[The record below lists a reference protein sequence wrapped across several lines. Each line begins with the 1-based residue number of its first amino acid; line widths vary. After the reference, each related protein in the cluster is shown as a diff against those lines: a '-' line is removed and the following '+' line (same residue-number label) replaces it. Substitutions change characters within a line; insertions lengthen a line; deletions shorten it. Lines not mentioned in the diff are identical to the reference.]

1 MMRRPK
7 GRGRQGFTLLEIM
20 LAVGIGVVFMG
31 GAAVFLSS
39 TGGDRDL
46 ESARK
51 LLEEKAGQAREKAL
65 STGRAQ
71 RVLLGKGG
79 VDGSAFENGVE
90 MLIVTPRDR
99 FKGRNG
105 WKTPVTEDGK
115 DYPWLFTGGGLV
127 EPVRVLLKHNENEE
141 QFSFSALTGESVTEA
156 REKR

>member
-1 MMRRPK
+1 MRGVDFSARS
-7 GRGRQGFTLLEIM
+7 RGFTLIEIV
-20 LAVGIGVVFMG
+20 LAIAIGVVFMG
-31 GAAVFLSS
+31 GAAVFLST

-51 LLEEKAGQAREKAL
+51 LLEERAGQAREKAL
-65 STGRAQ
+65 STGRSQ
-71 RVLLGKGG
+71 RVLLGEGG

-115 DYPWLFTGGGLV
+115 DYPWLFTGGGVV
-127 EPVRVLLKHNENEE
+127 EPIRVLLKHGENEE
-141 QFSFSALTGESVTEA
+141 QFSFSALTGESVTEPRA
-156 REKR
+156 RQ

>member
-1 MMRRPK
+1 MMRRPIGS
-7 GRGRQGFTLLEIM
+7 GRKGFTLLEIM

-51 LLEEKAGQAREKAL
+51 LLEERAGQAREKAL
-65 STGRAQ
+65 STGRPQ
-71 RVLLGKGG
+71 RVVLDGKG
-79 VDGSAFENGVE
+79 VDGGAFPNEVE
-90 MLIVTPRDR
+90 MMIVTPLNRS
-99 FKGRNG
+99 KGKSG
-105 WKTPVTEDGK
+105 WKTPE

-127 EPVRVLLKHNENEE
+127 EPIRVLLKHGENEE

>member
-1 MMRRPK
+1 MMRRPIRWG
-7 GRGRQGFTLLEIM
+7 GRGFTLLEIM

-51 LLEEKAGQAREKAL
+51 LLEERAGQAREKAL

-71 RVLLGKGG
+71 RVVLGAGG

-90 MLIVTPRDR
+90 MLIVTPLDR
-99 FKGRNG
+99 SKGRNG
-105 WKTPVTEDGK
+105 WKTPED
-115 DYPWLFTGGGLV
+115 YEWLFTGGGVV
-127 EPVRVLLKHNENEE
+127 EPIRVLLKHEENEE
-141 QFSFSALTGESVTEA
+141 QFSFSALTGESVTEP
-156 REKR
+156 RMKK

>member
-1 MMRRPK
+1 MRRPIRRG
-7 GRGRQGFTLLEIM
+7 GRGFTLLEIM

-51 LLEEKAGQAREKAL
+51 LLEERAGQAREKAL

-71 RVLLGKGG
+71 RVVLGAGG

-90 MLIVTPRDR
+90 MLIVTPLDR
-99 FKGRNG
+99 SKGRNG
-105 WKTPVTEDGK
+105 WKTPED
-115 DYPWLFTGGGLV
+115 YEWLFTGGGVV
-127 EPVRVLLKHNENEE
+127 EPIRVLLKHEENEE
-141 QFSFSALTGESVTEA
+141 QFSFSALTGESVTEP
-156 REKR
+156 RMKK

>member
-1 MMRRPK
+1 MMRRPIRRG
-7 GRGRQGFTLLEIM
+7 GRGFTLLEIM

-51 LLEEKAGQAREKAL
+51 LLEERAGQAREKAL

-71 RVLLGKGG
+71 RVVLGAGG

-90 MLIVTPRDR
+90 MMFVTPLERS
-99 FKGRNG
+99 KGRNG
-105 WKTPVTEDGK
+105 WKTPED
-115 DYPWLFTGGGLV
+115 YEWLFTGGGVV
-127 EPVRVLLKHNENEE
+127 EPIRVLLKHGENEE
-141 QFSFSALTGESVTEA
+141 QFSFSALTGESVTEP
-156 REKR
+156 RMKK

>member
-1 MMRRPK
+1 MDFSARNR
-7 GRGRQGFTLLEIM
+7 GFTLIEIV
-20 LAVGIGVVFMG
+20 LAIAIGVVFMG

-39 TGGDRDL
+39 KGGDRDL

-51 LLEEKAGQAREKAL
+51 LLEERAGQAREKAL

-71 RVLLGKGG
+71 RVVLGERG
-79 VDGSAFENGVE
+79 VDGSAFPAGVE
-90 MLIVTPRDR
+90 MMIVTPLDR
-99 FKGRNG
+99 SKGKSG
-105 WKTPVTEDGK
+105 WKTPED
-115 DYPWLFTGGGLV
+115 YQWLFTGGGLV

>member
-1 MMRRPK
+1 MMRRPIRRG
-7 GRGRQGFTLLEIM
+7 GRGFTLLEIM

-51 LLEEKAGQAREKAL
+51 LLEERAGQAREKAL

-71 RVLLGKGG
+71 RVVLGGGG

-90 MLIVTPRDR
+90 MMFVTPLERS
-99 FKGRNG
+99 KGRNG
-105 WKTPVTEDGK
+105 WKTPED
-115 DYPWLFTGGGLV
+115 YEWLFTGGGVV
-127 EPVRVLLKHNENEE
+127 EPIRVLLKHGENEE
-141 QFSFSALTGESVTEA
+141 QFSFSALTGESVTEP
-156 REKR
+156 RMKK

>member
-1 MMRRPK
+1 MMRRPIRRG
-7 GRGRQGFTLLEIM
+7 GRGFTLLEIM

-51 LLEEKAGQAREKAL
+51 LLEERAGQAREKAL

-71 RVLLGKGG
+71 RVVLGGRG
-79 VDGSAFENGVE
+79 VDGRPFENGVE
-90 MLIVTPRDR
+90 MMIVTPLDR
-99 FKGRNG
+99 SKGKSG
-105 WKTPVTEDGK
+105 WKTPD
-115 DYPWLFTGGGLV
+115 DYQWLFTGGGLV
-127 EPVRVLLKHNENEE
+127 EPLRVLLKHNENEE
-141 QFSFSALTGESVTEA
+141 QFSFSALTGESVTEP

>member
-1 MMRRPK
+1 MMRRPIRRG
-7 GRGRQGFTLLEIM
+7 GRGFTLLEIM

-51 LLEEKAGQAREKAL
+51 LLEERAGQAREKAL

-71 RVLLGKGG
+71 IVVLGAGG

-90 MLIVTPRDR
+90 MLIVTPLDR
-99 FKGRNG
+99 SKGRNG
-105 WKTPVTEDGK
+105 WKTPED
-115 DYPWLFTGGGLV
+115 YEWLFTGGGVV
-127 EPVRVLLKHNENEE
+127 EPIRVLLKHEENEE
-141 QFSFSALTGESVTEA
+141 QFSFSALTGESVTEP
-156 REKR
+156 RMKK

>member
-1 MMRRPK
+1 MMRRPIRRG
-7 GRGRQGFTLLEIM
+7 GRGFTLLEIM

-51 LLEEKAGQAREKAL
+51 LLEERAGQAREKAL

-71 RVLLGKGG
+71 KVVLGAGD

-90 MLIVTPRDR
+90 MLIVTPLDR
-99 FKGRNG
+99 SKGRNG
-105 WKTPVTEDGK
+105 WKTPED
-115 DYPWLFTGGGLV
+115 YEWLFTGGGVV
-127 EPVRVLLKHNENEE
+127 EPIRVLLKHEENEE
-141 QFSFSALTGESVTEA
+141 QFSFSALTGESVTEP
-156 REKR
+156 RMKK

>member
-1 MMRRPK
+1 MRRPK

-51 LLEEKAGQAREKAL
+51 LLEERAGQAREKAL

-71 RVLLGKGG
+71 RVVLGAGG

-90 MLIVTPRDR
+90 MLIVTPLDR
-99 FKGRNG
+99 SKGRNG
-105 WKTPVTEDGK
+105 WKTPED
-115 DYPWLFTGGGLV
+115 YEWLFTGGGVV
-127 EPVRVLLKHNENEE
+127 EPIRVLLKHEENEE
-141 QFSFSALTGESVTEA
+141 QFSFSALTGESVTEP
-156 REKR
+156 RMKK

>member
-7 GRGRQGFTLLEIM
+7 GRGKKGFTLLEIM

-46 ESARK
+46 DSARK
-51 LLEEKAGQAREKAL
+51 ILEEKAGQAREKAL

-71 RVLLGKGG
+71 RVVLGGRG
-79 VDGSAFENGVE
+79 VDGRPFENGVE
-90 MLIVTPRDR
+90 MMIVTPLDR
-99 FKGRNG
+99 SKGKRG
-105 WKTPVTEDGK
+105 WKTPED
-115 DYPWLFTGGGLV
+115 YQWLFTGGGLV

-156 REKR
+156 KEKR

>member
-7 GRGRQGFTLLEIM
+7 GRGREGFTLLEIM

-71 RVLLGKGG
+71 RVVLGGG
-79 VDGSAFENGVE
+79 SVDGSAFPNGVE
-90 MLIVTPRDR
+90 MMIVTPLNRS
-99 FKGRNG
+99 KGKSG
-105 WKTPVTEDGK
+105 WKTPED
-115 DYPWLFTGGGLV
+115 YQWLFTGGGLV

>member
-1 MMRRPK
+1 MRRVDFSA
-7 GRGRQGFTLLEIM
+7 RNRGFTLIEIV
-20 LAVGIGVVFMG
+20 LAIAIGVVFMG

-51 LLEEKAGQAREKAL
+51 LLEERAGQAREKAL

-71 RVLLGKGG
+71 RVVLGAGG

-90 MLIVTPRDR
+90 MLIVTPLDR
-99 FKGRNG
+99 SKGRNG
-105 WKTPVTEDGK
+105 WKTPED
-115 DYPWLFTGGGLV
+115 YEWLFTGGGVV
-127 EPVRVLLKHNENEE
+127 EPLRVLLKHNENEE
-141 QFSFSALTGESVTEA
+141 QFSFSALTGESVTEP

>member
-1 MMRRPK
+1 MRRPK

-51 LLEEKAGQAREKAL
+51 LLEERAGQAREKAL
-65 STGRAQ
+65 SSGSSQ
-71 RVLLGKGG
+71 RVVLRGGG
-79 VDGSAFENGVE
+79 VDGAAFSNEIE
-90 MLIVTPRDR
+90 MMIVTPLDR
-99 FKGRNG
+99 SKGKSG
-105 WKTPVTEDGK
+105 WKTPEDYK
-115 DYPWLFTGGGLV
+115 WLFTGGGLV
-127 EPVRVLLKHNENEE
+127 EPIRVLLKHGENEV

>member
-1 MMRRPK
+1 MRRPK
-7 GRGRQGFTLLEIM
+7 GGGIKGFTLLEIM

-31 GAAVFLSS
+31 GAVVFLSS

-46 ESARK
+46 ESARR
-51 LLEEKAGQAREKAL
+51 LLEEKAGQARERAL

-71 RVLLGKGG
+71 RVVLGGRG
-79 VDGSAFENGVE
+79 VDGRPFENGVE
-90 MLIVTPRDR
+90 MMIVTPLDR
-99 FKGRNG
+99 SKGKRG
-105 WKTPVTEDGK
+105 WKTPED
-115 DYPWLFTGGGLV
+115 YQWLFTGGGLV